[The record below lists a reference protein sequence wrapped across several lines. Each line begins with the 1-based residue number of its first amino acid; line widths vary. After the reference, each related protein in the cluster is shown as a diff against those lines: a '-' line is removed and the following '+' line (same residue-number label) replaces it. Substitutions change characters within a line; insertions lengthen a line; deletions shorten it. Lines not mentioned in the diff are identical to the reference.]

1 MTYLG
6 YQDRIRYRQSIILQI
21 YYKANLKN
29 NHVDYKAADGASR
42 LENRFWEKKAWPFCS
57 LKITVLSGL
66 SQQHCFKDCCCYS
79 MPSNL
84 SNVGDFFR
92 SQILKDC
99 TSD

>member
-42 LENRFWEKKAWPFCS
+42 LENRF
-57 LKITVLSGL
+57 
-66 SQQHCFKDCCCYS
+66 
-79 MPSNL
+79 
-84 SNVGDFFR
+84 
-92 SQILKDC
+92 
-99 TSD
+99 